1 MSAAIKNALNKLKG
15 VNINKTLKNRVSRLN
30 LNPEKC
36 YAKIQTTNGGMDE
49 ESYVGR
55 FVRAYR
61 MGSGNGMTAHWEF
74 NDNGKIIT
82 VDDQMWGSVNGK
94 ELAGF
99 MEVPCSS
106 GGSKTRKTTGG
117 KKLTNAD
124 AAELKIPKYVK
135 YTLKQV
141 EDASTSMAGVLQKYS
156 IDYYKDFGLLPAR
169 KKATKIFDDLEKL
182 ETMIKK
188 NKYYSKNTSSSL

>member
-36 YAKIQTTNGGMDE
+36 YAKIQTTNGGMNE

-106 GGSKTRKTTGG
+106 GGSKTRRTMNG
-117 KKLTNAD
+117 KKAD
-124 AAELKIPKYVK
+124 KRRRRR
-135 YTLKQV
+135 T
-141 EDASTSMAGVLQKYS
+141 
-156 IDYYKDFGLLPAR
+156 
-169 KKATKIFDDLEKL
+169 
-182 ETMIKK
+182 
-188 NKYYSKNTSSSL
+188 